1 MKECGMSERIIV
13 INPNSTKD
21 CTRGIDA
28 AMDPLRMT
36 GGPDIECITLNEGP
50 PGVESQGDSD
60 SVAIPIRDTIKARDN
75 DAGAFVIACFSD
87 PGLYAAREAT
97 SKPVLGIAE
106 CAYMK
111 AMTLGES
118 FGVISILES
127 SVKRHQRYVR
137 QLGIQSR
144 WAGDLAIGLGILELT
159 NEDKVMRHMIHVGKR
174 LRDTNGADVIVMGCA
189 GMARYR
195 DRLRDA
201 LDMPVVEPSQAA
213 VTQAIGQLLCD

>member
-159 NEDKVMRHMIHVGKR
+159 NEDKVMRHMIDVGKR

>member
-1 MKECGMSERIIV
+1 MSDHIIV
-13 INPNSTKD
+13 INPNSTED

-28 AMDPLRMT
+28 AMEPLRMT
-36 GGPDIECITLNEGP
+36 GGPGIECVTMQDGP

-60 SVAIPIRDTIKARDN
+60 AVAIPIRDYVQARDN

-87 PGLYAAREAT
+87 PGLHAAREAT
-97 SKPVLGIAE
+97 RKPVLGIAE

-111 AMTLGES
+111 AMTMGER

-137 QLGIQSR
+137 QLGLDSR
-144 WAGDLAIGLGILELT
+144 WAGDIAIGLGIVELSE
-159 NEDKVMRHMIHVGKR
+159 EDKVLRHMIGAGER
-174 LRDTNGADVIVMGCA
+174 LRDDCGADVVVMGCA

-201 LDMPVVEPSQAA
+201 LGVQVVEPSQAA
-213 VTQAIGQLLCD
+213 VTQAIGHIRCDR

>member
-1 MKECGMSERIIV
+1 MSGQIIV
-13 INPNSTKD
+13 INPNSTED

-36 GGPDIECITLNEGP
+36 GGPDIECVTLKDGP

-60 SVAIPIRDTIKARDN
+60 SVAIPIRDYIRARDN
-75 DAGAFVIACFSD
+75 EAGAFVIACFSD
-87 PGLYAAREAT
+87 PGLHAAREAT

-106 CAYMK
+106 CAYLK
-111 AMTLGES
+111 AMTLGER

-137 QLGIQSR
+137 QLGLDLRS
-144 WAGDLAIGLGILELT
+144 AGDIAIGLGIVELS
-159 NEDKVMRHMIHVGKR
+159 NEDKVLGNMIRTGER
-174 LRDTNGADVIVMGCA
+174 LRDDCGADVIIMGCA

-195 DRLRDA
+195 DRLRSA
-201 LDMPVVEPSQAA
+201 LGLPVVEPSQAA
-213 VTQAIGQLLCD
+213 ATQALGQIRCD

>member
-1 MKECGMSERIIV
+1 MNERIIV
-13 INPNSTKD
+13 INPNSTED

-28 AMDPLRMT
+28 AMDPLRIS
-36 GGPDIECITLNEGP
+36 GGPDIECMTMHEGP

-60 SVAIPIRDTIKARDN
+60 SVAIPIRDYVKARDN
-75 DAGAFVIACFSD
+75 DARAFVIACFSD
-87 PGLYAAREAT
+87 PGLHAAREET
-97 SKPVLGIAE
+97 EKPVLGIAE

-111 AMTLGES
+111 AMTLGET

-137 QLGIQSR
+137 QLGIDSR
-144 WAGDLAIGLGILELT
+144 WAGDIAIGLGIVELS
-159 NEDKVMRHMIHVGKR
+159 NEDKVLTHMIGAGKR
-174 LRDTNGADVIVMGCA
+174 LRDDHGADVVVMGCA

-201 LDMPVVEPSQAA
+201 LGVPVVEPSQAA
-213 VTQAIGQLLCD
+213 VTQAIGQIRCD